1 MLPSRN
7 PDLRMLDREIEASG
21 KMVALARK
29 ERLPDLEFGIGW
41 MMARDEGSADMPGG
55 NRDPLMLM
63 IGMELPLSFG
73 RYRAAEKE
81 AVAGRGAAEL
91 ERKERL
97 NSLQAGLQKAL
108 FEYRDAGRKV
118 ELYREALIPKAE
130 QSLTAAREGFSSG
143 KNSFLELIDTQRT
156 LLELALALEESRVNR
171 SRSLAEIRM
180 IVGVDELPG
189 SRE

>member
-29 ERLPDLEFGIGW
+29 ERLPDPEFGIGW

-91 ERKERL
+91 ERKDRL
-97 NSLQAGLQKAL
+97 NSLQAGLQEAL

-130 QSLTAAREGFSSG
+130 QSWLPPARDSAREKLVPRIDRHPAHPAGTGPGPRRITGEPFPESG
-143 KNSFLELIDTQRT
+143 
-156 LLELALALEESRVNR
+156 
-171 SRSLAEIRM
+171 
-180 IVGVDELPG
+180 
-189 SRE
+189 